1 MITVYDDAPDG
12 NKEMAEPRGEAIDS
26 DYIYEPS
33 EKSRALPK
41 T

>member
-1 MITVYDDAPDG
+1 MITVLHEAPEV

-26 DYIYEPS
+26 DYICEPS
-33 EKSRALPK
+33 ENTRALPK